1 MSERL
6 AIALAFIQYE
16 ALFGLMAFMV
26 QTIPAREIT
35 LRELTTT
42 FNLQFVEDEQF
53 FREWQDELPEVTEAE
68 KQRLD
73 RVKASYANLIE
84 YPPVLENTVK
94 MVVLSPLLDL
104 AGFYLPPFQ
113 IKSEKSVEVSDEDEG
128 VLVRGDIDVLAVSEQ
143 FWVTAIESKK
153 AAFSIDIARPQ
164 LLAYLLA
171 APNSGKPVY
180 GLLSNGSSFRFIKL
194 VKGNSPQYALSRL
207 FDVFNPGNEL
217 YDVLRILKCLG
228 RSVTETHDI

>member
-1 MSERL
+1 M
-6 AIALAFIQYE
+6 I
-16 ALFGLMAFMV
+16 

-35 LRELTTT
+35 LRELITK

-53 FREWQDELPEVTEAE
+53 FREWQDDLPEVTEVE

-84 YPPVLENTVK
+84 YPPLLENTVK

-104 AGFYLPPFQ
+104 AGFYLPPFH
-113 IKSEKSVEVSDEDEG
+113 IKSESSVEVSDEDEG
-128 VLVRGDIDVLAVSEQ
+128 VIVRGNIDILAVSEQ
-143 FWVTAIESKK
+143 FWVMVIESKK
-153 AAFSIDIARPQ
+153 ASFSLDVARPQ
-164 LLAYLLA
+164 ILAYLLA
-171 APNSGKPVY
+171 APHTGKPVY

-194 VKGNSPQYALSRL
+194 RTGNSPQYALSRL

-217 YDVLRILKCLG
+217 YNVLSILKNIGKL
-228 RSVTETHDI
+228 VTETHGNGQLSV

>member
-1 MSERL
+1 
-6 AIALAFIQYE
+6 
-16 ALFGLMAFMV
+16 MV
-26 QTIPAREIT
+26 QTIAAREIT
-35 LRELTTT
+35 LRQLITQ
-42 FNLQFVEDEQF
+42 FNLQLVEDDRF
-53 FREWQDELPEVTEAE
+53 FREWQDDLPEVTEAE

-84 YPPVLENTVK
+84 YPPLLENTVK

-104 AGFYLPPFQ
+104 AGFYLPPFH

-128 VLVRGDIDVLAVSEQ
+128 TIVRGDIDILAVSEQ

-153 AAFSIDIARPQ
+153 AAFSIDLARSQ

-171 APNSGKPVY
+171 APNAGKPVY

-194 VKGNSPQYALSRL
+194 VIGNFPEYALSRL

-217 YDVLRILKCLG
+217 YDVLKILKNIGKLM
-228 RSVTETHDI
+228 TENHENGQLSR